1 MDGNV
6 RLQFIDKLPSAFPA
20 FQCVGAVDAVSEFR
34 HGHRADRMLSLPQSR
49 WIGEAEN
56 LQNETL
62 VFLIRKTRHVND
74 DLCGGLLAG
83 RAENPGH
90 AWRNHWASLAR

>member
-62 VFLIRKTRHVND
+62 VFLICKTRHVND